1 MADAS
6 AAAASAAP
14 SAPDVH
20 DAVHAAL
27 VNLPNSDRLA
37 ELQARERAIRREKA
51 EVMTKQK
58 LEDRKRQRLQ
68 DRLRGVGDADLFQA
82 LRHRVA
88 PKSAAKAEGRAKA
101 KLARTARC
109 VADIEGRPSRCGGGG
124 TVDAVEDEEAAID
137 AAEGEKRQ
145 PLFGA

>member
-6 AAAASAAP
+6 AAATSAAP

-58 LEDRKRQRLQ
+58 LEDRKRPRLQ
-68 DRLRGVGDADLFQA
+68 DRLRGVSDADLFQA

-101 KLARTARC
+101 KLARTARRA
-109 VADIEGRPSRCGGGG
+109 ADIEGRRSRCGGGG
-124 TVDAVEDEEAAID
+124 S
-137 AAEGEKRQ
+137 GRC
-145 PLFGA
+145 GRR

>member
-6 AAAASAAP
+6 AAATSAAP

-58 LEDRKRQRLQ
+58 LERPRLQ
-68 DRLRGVGDADLFQA
+68 DRLRGVSDADLLQA

-101 KLARTARC
+101 KLARTARRA
-109 VADIEGRPSRCGGGG
+109 ADIEDVAVGVVGEAA
-124 TVDAVEDEEAAID
+124 VDAAEDEEAAID
-137 AAEGEKRQ
+137 AAGGEKRQ
-145 PLFGA
+145 PLLGA